1 MTTARTPKSPA
12 RFRLPDPPQ
21 REPDEMTSYDHLHKP
36 GSAHYLALH
45 FGRPDTTLVEAD
57 RWIIAHPDTYRSR
70 ARRPD
75 LLIAFDVNPADYEAS
90 NGYIISEQGKPP
102 DFVMEVASE
111 STAAI
116 DVGEKREEY
125 AALGITE
132 YWRFDR
138 SGEYHGARLAGDR
151 LVDGQYVP
159 IAIEELPDGNLQGY
173 CAALNLNLQW
183 NSGML
188 VWQDPATGRPIVT
201 IEDERQARAE
211 VETEARAERQ
221 ARAEAEV
228 EARAERQARAEV
240 EANARA
246 ERQAR
251 AEAEARVR
259 ELEQELRRVRDG

>member
-1 MTTARTPKSPA
+1 MTTARTPKSSA

-21 REPDEMTSYDHLHKP
+21 REPDEMTSYDHLHKS
-36 GSAHYLALH
+36 GSARYLALH

-57 RWIIAHPDTYRSR
+57 RWIIAHPDAYRSR

-111 STAAI
+111 STAEI
-116 DVGEKREEY
+116 DVGEKRDEY

-132 YWRFDR
+132 YWRFDQ

-159 IAIEELPDGNLQGY
+159 ITIEELPDGNLQGY

-183 NSGML
+183 NSGIL

-211 VETEARAERQ
+211 AEAEARAERQAHAEAEAEARAERQ
-221 ARAEAEV
+221 ARAQAEAG
-228 EARAERQARAEV
+228 AHAERQARV
-240 EANARA
+240 
-246 ERQAR
+246 
-251 AEAEARVR
+251 EAEARVR
-259 ELEQELRRVRDG
+259 ELEQELRRLRDG